1 MLLGYDWVGFLPL
14 PKVEG
19 TQELGREVLL
29 LVEFAATNES
39 MSLSFLCARSFARI
53 EAKDEISKGD
63 VSGSIRG
70 TGTRS
75 GSLCNLSPRVCRTDD
90 PWRERINNN
99 LLHVWRRQCP
109 EVRWRRI
116 RDCAIR

>member
-53 EAKDEISKGD
+53 QAKDEISKGD
-63 VSGSIRG
+63 VSGSIHG

-75 GSLCNLSPRVCRTDD
+75 GSLQSFTTCVQNR
-90 PWRERINNN
+90 
-99 LLHVWRRQCP
+99 
-109 EVRWRRI
+109 
-116 RDCAIR
+116 